1 MKKENRWTH
10 GTKNF
15 VLPAWPNDLKGRHG
29 CSLHR
34 IAFDPS
40 VGEEV
45 CAIYMEEPDFVDQYS
60 EVSPSI

>member
-1 MKKENRWTH
+1 MIRENRWSH

-15 VLPAWPNDLKGRHG
+15 VLPAWPNDLKGRNG

-34 IAFDPS
+34 ITFDAS

-45 CAIYMEEPDFVDQYS
+45 CAIYKEEPEFTGQYS
-60 EVSPSI
+60 EVSPI